1 MNKKK
6 EKKNLK
12 KIISITKAKSI
23 NKFPINQKRQKRQNN
38 KIKYISNINLE
49 NEKNDYFKEN
59 IKNNEKRL
67 EISKDKGNKYTNHK
81 DSDDGINYYD
91 FKAHFKYNDLVE
103 ALNLIK
109 KGKNENIS
117 NRPKTKSSR

>member
-1 MNKKK
+1 M
-6 EKKNLK
+6 
-12 KIISITKAKSI
+12 
-23 NKFPINQKRQKRQNN
+23 
-38 KIKYISNINLE
+38 E

-117 NRPKTKSSR
+117 NRPKTKSRNRLVF